1 MKAFLKGGE
10 GMLCPMGPKVTTIG
24 REGCDII
31 IQMPGV
37 DAQHAV
43 IEFHDQEDCWV
54 IQDLN
59 TAQGTYV
66 NDCRIQNATVR
77 VQTGDIIRF
86 GYNGT
91 PYEFQHE
98 NTNTECPDLKSDPV
112 QHFAGVLYPPV
123 QPRPGSAWPQPIT
136 IYDQQQQHQQQL
148 HSTTNLPY
156 LATSTAPPASVTWT
170 GTTQVPLPRPPLRSR
185 PLSAGASAVRRG
197 PCDMRFAGV
206 TGPPVGGPL
215 PRSTSGVGWMG
226 STQSSINT
234 QRMQQAPPPTP
245 QQAPCPDL
253 LQLMQEK
260 EQKILQLTEEN
271 SRLRVGEFD
280 AYRKEQLIQQLQQE
294 NGQLQN
300 KLHQEPSVIMGG
312 DVDVTSKL
320 LVLEAEVNARK
331 DEVAS
336 LKEQLNNMK
345 GDSGDS
351 HYHLRQEL
359 NEKVRELNNVRN
371 ELERVKKDK
380 NITSGLVTQM
390 QRDMSSKRVFCDSSI
405 SKLTREIEM
414 LKKELRDRD
423 VQVTTLNNRVSK
435 LKDTSTPVSRP
446 GEDRSDVREK
456 ELVSLRQKFK
466 ASENKVSEQLNLIG
480 SLREE
485 LDKTKQMLFES
496 KDVHRKLQGEVD
508 AAKSQF
514 VDMQRTERVVRV
526 DMEQSSKRLER
537 FRNRVIQVTF
547 STPGIKAPET
557 EITDDELIE
566 TMKKLIDERT
576 SLTNKIKD
584 LKEQVRVARIGS
596 SELIAN
602 GNKLKEK
609 LMASVDRLKTDGRLS
624 VSLRQELTVIQSLST
639 EEALLWVRDLLV
651 RVMTDEQ
658 TWATDIEEA
667 LEKCG
672 ANVKLTNDAPGSH
685 IQMLFAKWESAIDEK
700 ERLGTQLAEMEQS
713 HKEEMKQKLD
723 ALKEEMGNRLVDA
736 VEKARLEEEE
746 KLNRAIDSITAVETE
761 KREIATDME
770 KKKVEELEAS
780 LESMRQSLTSKQ
792 EEDKD
797 KLEQAA
803 QALAEMASLRA
814 LESELREQIAKLDQE
829 KTEQAARLEEEKE
842 ETRQRGHDE
851 AESFK
856 EQVKQHAVTICTMEE
871 RIVKL
876 TKKNKDYQD
885 EVEQLKKVI
894 TEIEH
899 RISQHKPSLPP
910 KPKVV
915 IQRNTEELAAMEHL
929 ISVLR
934 RENGDL
940 KKQFTESQDVIMG
953 LRRDLAGASARLSD
967 ITGELSETQKQEMEY
982 KKELLVKKEKD
993 LTESRQQLAK
1003 LSQIVDKQKEEIKK
1017 IEEELS
1023 KEQSVSSKLR
1033 AGLEERTERLRQLE
1047 TRLSEEKEEQK
1058 KQLELLDQ
1066 EGRITSELSAL
1077 GSQCRGER
1085 HEQVITR
1092 QREALAELRQRVKV
1106 LESVRPPLPSQDQAL
1121 QQVIS
1126 LKKELAEMRVNQA
1139 ISEDRV
1145 LQGVTS
1151 LDREIGKARGLITP
1165 ANVEADMERS
1175 AHRETMDALECSE
1188 TTYMTLLRAMA
1199 SCLEMEAI
1207 DGLRPM
1213 AHIPRDERERLTM
1226 QRESSCEILAQKINI
1241 LKERTARKDD
1251 LLQGYERDLAK
1262 LRQAQETASSKTQQV
1277 HAMENDMRMHSQE
1290 SELLRE
1296 SLNRT
1301 RDRLNQEKRLNT
1313 AIKQKK
1319 TFHLENERAHLMPR
1333 PGSARKTEDHKT
1345 QVRKRA
1351 QKDLLHRKNYEI
1363 SMLKQELN
1371 HKDREM
1377 VEKDRR
1383 MYSIESSLGIE
1394 SPVEVTDCIH

>member
-1 MKAFLKGGE
+1 MSL
-10 GMLCPMGPKVTTIG
+10 PS
-24 REGCDII
+24 
-31 IQMPGV
+31 
-37 DAQHAV
+37 
-43 IEFHDQEDCWV
+43 
-54 IQDLN
+54 
-59 TAQGTYV
+59 
-66 NDCRIQNATVR
+66 
-77 VQTGDIIRF
+77 
-86 GYNGT
+86 
-91 PYEFQHE
+91 FQ
-98 NTNTECPDLKSDPV
+98 
-112 QHFAGVLYPPV
+112 VLYPPV
-123 QPRPGSAWPQPIT
+123 QPRPGSAWPQPVT
-136 IYDQQQQHQQQL
+136 ILDHTQYSQQQQQL
-148 HSTTNLPY
+148 HTTTNLPY

-170 GTTQVPLPRPPLRSR
+170 GTTTGPLPRPPLRSR

-234 QRMQQAPPPTP
+234 QRMQQAPPTTP
-245 QQAPCPDL
+245 QQPCPDL
-253 LQLMQEK
+253 LQMMQEK
-260 EQKILQLTEEN
+260 EQKILHLTEEN

-294 NGQLQN
+294 NGQLQ
-300 KLHQEPSVIMGG
+300 KQLHQEPSVIMGG
-312 DVDVTSKL
+312 DTDVSAKL

-345 GDSGDS
+345 SDSGDS
-351 HYHLRQEL
+351 TYHLRQEL

-371 ELERVKKDK
+371 ELERVRKDK

-390 QRDMSSKRVFCDSSI
+390 QRDMSNKRVFCPEEEEDSSI
-405 SKLTREIEM
+405 SKLTREIET

-423 VQVTTLNNRVSK
+423 VQVTTLNNKVTK

-456 ELVSLRQKFK
+456 ELVCLRQKFK

-496 KDVHRKLQGEVD
+496 EDVHRKLQGEVD

-514 VDMQRTERVVRV
+514 LDMQRTERVVRV

-584 LKEQVRVARIGS
+584 LKEQVRLAKIGT
-596 SELIAN
+596 SELITN
-602 GNKLKEK
+602 GDKLKEK
-609 LMASVDRLKTDGRLS
+609 LMASVNRLRTDGRLS
-624 VSLRQELTVIQSLST
+624 VMLQQELTVIQSLST
-639 EEALLWVRDLLV
+639 ENALTWVRDLLV
-651 RVMTDEQ
+651 SIVKDEQ
-658 TWATDIEEA
+658 AWETDVEEA

-672 ANVKLTNDAPGSH
+672 VNVKLTNDAPGSH
-685 IQMLFAKWESAIDEK
+685 IQMLFAKWESAITDQ
-700 ERLGTQLAEMEQS
+700 ERLETQLAEMEER
-713 HKEEMKQKLD
+713 HKEELKEKLD
-723 ALKEEMGNRLVDA
+723 ALKEEMDNRLVDA

-746 KLNRAIDSITAVETE
+746 KFNRAIDSITAVETE
-761 KREIATDME
+761 KREIAIDAE
-770 KKKVEELEAS
+770 KKKSEELEAS
-780 LESMRQSLTSKQ
+780 LDSIRQSLTSKQ
-792 EEDKD
+792 EEDRD

-803 QALAEMASLRA
+803 QALAEMVSLRA
-814 LESELREQIAKLDQE
+814 LESELREQIAKLEQE
-829 KTEQAARLEEEKE
+829 KREEVARLEEEKQE
-842 ETRQRGHDE
+842 ARKKGHDE
-851 AESFK
+851 SESFK

-894 TEIEH
+894 TEVENK
-899 RISQHKPSLPP
+899 ISQKPSLPP

-929 ISVLR
+929 ITVLR
-934 RENGDL
+934 RENSDL

-953 LRRDLAGASARLSD
+953 LRRDLAGAAARLSD
-967 ITGELSETQKQEMEY
+967 ITGELSESQKQEMEH

-1003 LSQIVDKQKEEIKK
+1003 LSQIVDKQKEEIRKM
-1017 IEEELS
+1017 EEELS

-1033 AGLEERTERLRQLE
+1033 AGFEERTEKLKLLE

-1145 LQGVTS
+1145 LQSVTS

-1175 AHRETMDALECSE
+1175 AHRETMDALESSE

-1226 QRESSCEILAQKINI
+1226 QRDSSCGILAQKINS
-1241 LKERTARKDD
+1241 LKEKTARKDE
-1251 LLQGYERDLAK
+1251 LLHGYERDLVK
-1262 LRQAQETASSKTQQV
+1262 LRQAQEMAATKTQQ
-1277 HAMENDMRMHSQE
+1277 MQTMQNDIRMSSQE

-1296 SLNRT
+1296 SLNRA
-1301 RDRLNQEKRLNT
+1301 RDKLNQEKRLNT

-1333 PGSARKTEDHKT
+1333 PGSARKKTDDHKT
-1345 QVRKRA
+1345 QVQKRA

-1371 HKDREM
+1371 QKDRDLM
-1377 VEKDRR
+1377 DKDRQ
-1383 MYSIESSLGIE
+1383 MYSIESSLGLE
-1394 SPVEVTDCIH
+1394 RPVEVTDAVH

>member
-43 IEFHDQEDCWV
+43 IEFHEQEECWV

-91 PYEFQHE
+91 PYEFHLE
-98 NTNTECPDLKSDPV
+98 NSNTEYPDSKSDAV

-123 QPRPGSAWPQPIT
+123 QPRPGSAWPQPVT
-136 IYDQQQQHQQQL
+136 ILDHTQYSQQQQQQHT
-148 HSTTNLPY
+148 TTNLPY
-156 LATSTAPPASVTWT
+156 LATSTATPASVTWT
-170 GTTQVPLPRPPLRSR
+170 GTTTGPLPRPPLRSR

-234 QRMQQAPPPTP
+234 QRMQQAPSTMP
-245 QQAPCPDL
+245 QQAPCPDV
-253 LQLMQEK
+253 LQMMQEK

-294 NGQLQN
+294 NGQLQ
-300 KLHQEPSVIMGG
+300 KQLRQEPSVIMGG
-312 DVDVTSKL
+312 DTDVSSKL

-345 GDSGDS
+345 SDSGDS
-351 HYHLRQEL
+351 TYHLRQEL

-371 ELERVKKDK
+371 ELERVRKDK

-390 QRDMSSKRVFCDSSI
+390 QRDMSNKDSSI

-423 VQVTTLNNRVSK
+423 VQVTTLNNKISK

-446 GEDRSDVREK
+446 GEDRPDVREK
-456 ELVSLRQKFK
+456 ELVCLRQKFK

-514 VDMQRTERVVRV
+514 LDMQRTERVVRV

-547 STPGIKAPET
+547 STPGIKAPEA

-584 LKEQVRVARIGS
+584 LKEQVRLAKIGT

-602 GNKLKEK
+602 GEKLKEK
-609 LMASVDRLKTDGRLS
+609 LMASVNRLRTDGRLS
-624 VSLRQELTVIQSLST
+624 VMLQQELTVIQSLST
-639 EEALLWVRDLLV
+639 EDALTWVRDLLV
-651 RVMTDEQ
+651 SIVKDEQ
-658 TWATDIEEA
+658 AWETDVEEA

-672 ANVKLTNDAPGSH
+672 VNVKLTNDAPGSH
-685 IQMLFAKWESAIDEK
+685 IQMLFAKWESAITDK
-700 ERLGTQLAEMEQS
+700 ERLESQLTEMEQH
-713 HKEEMKQKLD
+713 HKEELKEKLD
-723 ALKEEMGNRLVDA
+723 ALKEEMDNKLVDA
-736 VEKARLEEEE
+736 VEKTRLEEEE
-746 KLNRAIDSITAVETE
+746 KFNRAIDSITAVETE
-761 KREIATDME
+761 KREIALDAE
-770 KKKVEELEAS
+770 KKKSEELEAT

-792 EEDKD
+792 EEDRD

-814 LESELREQIAKLDQE
+814 LESELREQITKLEQE
-829 KTEQAARLEEEKE
+829 KMEEVARLEEERE
-842 ETRQRGHDE
+842 EVKKKGQDE
-851 AESFK
+851 SESFK

-894 TEIEH
+894 TEVEQK
-899 RISQHKPSLPP
+899 ISQKPSLPP

-929 ISVLR
+929 ITVLR
-934 RENGDL
+934 RENSDL

-953 LRRDLAGASARLSD
+953 LRRDLAGAAARLSD
-967 ITGELSETQKQEMEY
+967 ITGELSESQKQEMEH

-1017 IEEELS
+1017 MEEELS

-1033 AGLEERTERLRQLE
+1033 AGLEERTEKLKLLE

-1145 LQGVTS
+1145 LQSVTS

-1213 AHIPRDERERLTM
+1213 AHIPRDERERLVM
-1226 QRESSCEILAQKINI
+1226 QREGSCGILAQKINS
-1241 LKERTARKDD
+1241 LKEKTARKDE
-1251 LLQGYERDLAK
+1251 LLHNYERDLVK
-1262 LRQAQETASSKTQQV
+1262 LRQAQEMAATKTQQ
-1277 HAMENDMRMHSQE
+1277 MQTMQNDIRMQSQE

-1301 RDRLNQEKRLNT
+1301 RDKLNQEKRLNT

-1333 PGSARKTEDHKT
+1333 LGSARKTTDDHKA

-1351 QKDLLHRKNYEI
+1351 QKELLHRKNYEI
-1363 SMLKQELN
+1363 TMLKQELN
-1371 HKDREM
+1371 QKDRDLMDKE
-1377 VEKDRR
+1377 RQ
-1383 MYSIESSLGIE
+1383 MYSIESSLGLE
-1394 SPVEVTDCIH
+1394 RPVEVTDAVH